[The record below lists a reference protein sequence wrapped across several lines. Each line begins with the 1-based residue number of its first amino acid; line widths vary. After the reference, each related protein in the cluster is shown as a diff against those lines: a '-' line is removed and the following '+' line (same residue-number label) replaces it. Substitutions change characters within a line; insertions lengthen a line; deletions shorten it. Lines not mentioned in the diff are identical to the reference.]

1 MNTLPILYQRLF
13 FINHIL
19 SYFSTRKNT
28 MEYRTGKPEVYSW
41 TSLQRVSLSLVRG
54 LSKPPSGWTPADC
67 AFAIIFLHLDHL
79 EQHGRGGHE
88 KDDGRCNQSAGIAAT
103 VSSLCKNCNEDEEVW
118 TLEWA
123 EWILLRWSVLVSG
136 LSQCVASY
144 NFAQRLFA
152 LFDRLAF
159 SDSSFE
165 GFHPVSKNLFSHGS
179 NHCRVPAC
187 WTVRL
192 LTLWMQNDN
201 EKRRPGEESQ
211 DGKESEDD
219 RRWSSRTLE
228 GWVLVS

>member
-28 MEYRTGKPEVYSW
+28 NTGLVNQKFIRGHLFNVFPYPWSVAFQSHPQAEP
-41 TSLQRVSLSLVRG
+41 LQTVHLRLFFSR
-54 LSKPPSGWTPADC
+54 PP
-67 AFAIIFLHLDHL
+67 IHLDHL
-79 EQHGRGGHE
+79 EQHGRGGRE

-219 RRWSSRTLE
+219 RRCMI
-228 GWVLVS
+228 